1 VSSKAPVPPS
11 SRSSDPALLK
21 VTEAITGT
29 HDAKAADGIADM
41 LLVFLSA
48 AGTILG
54 ALLVAMAYVM
64 ATASRAHTGSW
75 IFQLLVCVGAGGVL
89 GCLAVMA
96 VLHAKPTRH
105 SRAGLQVVPSLRD

>member
-1 VSSKAPVPPS
+1 MSSKGPVPPS

-29 HDAKAADGIADM
+29 RDAKAASGIADM
-41 LLVFLSA
+41 LLIFLSA

-54 ALLVAMAYVM
+54 AMLVAMVYVLV
-64 ATASRAHTGSW
+64 TGSRAHTGSW

-89 GCLAVMA
+89 GCLSVMG
-96 VLHAKPTRH
+96 VLHAKDLIEWENR
-105 SRAGLQVVPSLRD
+105 SR

>member
-1 VSSKAPVPPS
+1 MSSKVPLPQS
-11 SRSSDPALLK
+11 SPSSDPALLK

-29 HDAKAADGIADM
+29 SDAKAASGIADM
-41 LLVFLSA
+41 LLIFLSA

-54 ALLVAMAYVM
+54 ALLLAMVYVM
-64 ATASRAHTGSW
+64 ATGSQAHTGSW

-96 VLHAKPTRH
+96 ALHAKDLIEWENRSH
-105 SRAGLQVVPSLRD
+105 